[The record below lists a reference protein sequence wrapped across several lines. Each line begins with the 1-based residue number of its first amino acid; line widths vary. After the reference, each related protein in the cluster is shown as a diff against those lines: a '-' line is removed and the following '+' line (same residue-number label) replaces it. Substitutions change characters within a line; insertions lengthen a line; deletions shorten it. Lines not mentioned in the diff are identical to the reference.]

1 LLAASAKVLR
11 AALVDGVPV
20 VESKDSLG
28 AGHGGDDVHFAG
40 VVGYGDA
47 CCGHFGEVAALV
59 RILGH
64 FGDILT
70 DVS

>member
-1 LLAASAKVLR
+1 M
-11 AALVDGVPV
+11 PV
-20 VESKDSLG
+20 VESEDSLG

-59 RILGH
+59 EDLGA
-64 FGDILT
+64 FWGYLDGCELKLDDFVCVEWVT
-70 DVS
+70 EG